1 MPMEILEK
9 DLEQTLRKYTFSES
23 VPDFDRFWN
32 AYKQGKVQKEGYMSE
47 NEKRGTGK
55 IVAWLVGFMVVV
67 AVGWFGLTKFADIK
81 KAEKIEKGEAIV
93 VTLIVGDAQVKK
105 MGSTEWRK
113 LYVEDNLQMGDAVK
127 TEKDSY
133 CELQMVKRG
142 IFRVESSSELY
153 LSKLINEDDKV
164 NSKMK
169 LSQGGLTLK
178 PSKLKDGESFEV
190 ETTTAV
196 AAVRGTKFS
205 VNVTTNGDTKIA
217 VDEGKVAVKPN
228 IKSIEKLKDQG
239 VVDETASQVLEK
251 QIVQSIDVTPGQQ
264 ANLDTKKVEALDK
277 AIGTA
282 IEKVAEKSGPI
293 TAEKVGVKVEPNAT
307 AAATTNQQQ
316 AVQPEVTVPVVPTEL
331 TKEIVKTVVEDK
343 TVSAGGATKE
353 GLPIVNAVVQ
363 KEKIS
368 AEAKAQLDQL
378 SEDRLIKDV
387 KDLIKVR
394 FDSKPNGA
402 AVLIDNQMIGL
413 TPIEQIF
420 EKGKKVSVKITKE
433 GYNEFTK
440 DLEVSPGVNLNADL
454 ALIAVETNV
463 AAPGKTP
470 GDLEWEKPMTV
481 KAGSFDKEPVIYKG
495 KIFAAVYNKLLIFST
510 EGSLIK
516 SVTVVEE
523 GFKLTRPVL
532 GDGLIYVGSDNG
544 GVFAYKPSGELAWKA
559 DAGSEKYGASP
570 TAGFGIVA
578 VPSIDKGIKIYS
590 STGELKATIDVS
602 APIYSSPLI
611 LDNGQTLV
619 YATESGDIVAYDLA
633 SKAKKWSKS
642 YNERFLYPLV
652 GEKTVITLIRNS
664 GKVMGINP
672 ADGSVLWS
680 NQFSEIV
687 KTKLNPQYDNGKV
700 ILANNAE
707 KSVVI
712 VLNAQNGSLVAKINI
727 PEVIGVP
734 YVVGNSIVMGTASGK
749 VYSYN
754 MYLKKTDWTYKSASK
769 TISMVVA
776 DNNGIYA
783 VSPTAMYKINK

>member
-9 DLEQTLRKYTFSES
+9 DLEQTLRKYTFSDS
-23 VPDFDRFWN
+23 VPDFERFWT
-32 AYKQGKVQKEGYMSE
+32 AYKERKVQKEGYMSE
-47 NEKRGTGK
+47 GEKRGTGK
-55 IVAWLVGFMVVV
+55 IIAWLVGFMVVV

-127 TEKDSY
+127 TLADSY

-153 LSKLINEDDKV
+153 LSKLVNEDDKV
-164 NSKMK
+164 NSRMK

-178 PSKLKDGESFEV
+178 PSKLKEGENFEV

-228 IKSIEKLKDQG
+228 IKSFEKLKDQG
-239 VVDETASQVLEK
+239 VMDQKASEVLEK

-293 TAEKVGVKVEPNAT
+293 TAEQVTKTETN
-307 AAATTNQQQ
+307 TTTE
-316 AVQPEVTVPVVPTEL
+316 QPEQIAVANVVS
-331 TKEIVKTVVEDK
+331 KEINEVVSKDT
-343 TVSAGGATKE
+343 TVSSGATKE
-353 GLPIVNAVVQ
+353 GLPIYNAVVE

-368 AEAKAQLDQL
+368 VEAKAQLDQL
-378 SEDRLIKDV
+378 SADRLIEDV

-402 AVLIDNQMIGL
+402 AVVIDNQMIGL

-420 EKGKKVSVKITKE
+420 EKGKKVNVKITKE
-433 GYNEFTK
+433 GFTEFTK
-440 DLEVSPGVNLNADL
+440 ELEVNPGVNLNADL
-454 ALIAVETNV
+454 AMIAVETNV
-463 AAPGKTP
+463 TPGKVP

-481 KAGSFDKEPVIYKG
+481 KAGNFDKEPVLYKG
-495 KIFAAVYNKLLIFST
+495 KIFAAVYNKLMIFST

-516 SVTVVEE
+516 SISVVEE

-544 GVFAYKPSGELAWKA
+544 GIYAYKPSGELAWKA

-590 STGELKATIDVS
+590 SAGELKGTIDVS

-633 SKAKKWSKS
+633 AKAKKWSKS

-672 ADGSVLWS
+672 SDGSVIWS

-700 ILANNAE
+700 ILANNVE

-712 VLNAQNGSLVAKINI
+712 VLNALNGSLVAKINI

-734 YVVGNSIVMGTASGK
+734 YVVGNSIVMGTTSGK